1 MKKIMTFAI
10 CGSLSLLSINLLAD
24 SNPQQNV
31 ANAIKQTTEK
41 NEEPSN
47 QNGLVQIIDP
57 SNDSDNSKNMIVSQ
71 NQSKNDQTIENAAN
85 SSDENFKNAIKE
97 TAEMFP
103 FFYADKSD
111 AHHDAFNDP
120 ATYECLNKAFKIIS
134 DAIVTLPSGLP
145 SNISEIFTELRKVL
159 PADKFSDEDIFGLI
173 DDAIEIRC
181 KLSLTIDLLIRSAY
195 AKLAVQVGIAKRL
208 ALDLCS
214 SNYLQLPKFVVMTFS
229 VRDETLDKV
238 LAELG
243 SGIVW
248 KDRIKFE
255 ILNDKYFGSGK
266 KLELKDFEGFSQK
279 IACYAW
285 LVSEIAE
292 FFEDYR
298 RHVVYKIA
306 QNFYVNNIDI
316 EKIKQIFE
324 LSNDE
329 IKLLI
334 PHNYKNF

>member
-1 MKKIMTFAI
+1 MKKRIISFILTVLMV
-10 CGSLSLLSINLLAD
+10 
-24 SNPQQNV
+24 V
-31 ANAIKQTTEK
+31 A
-41 NEEPSN
+41 
-47 QNGLVQIIDP
+47 
-57 SNDSDNSKNMIVSQ
+57 MIPAASFTVL
-71 NQSKNDQTIENAAN
+71 AAN
-85 SSDENFKNAIKE
+85 L
-97 TAEMFP
+97 TANGVSVE
-103 FFYADKSD
+103 S
-111 AHHDAFNDP
+111 
-120 ATYECLNKAFKIIS
+120 
-134 DAIVTLPSGLP
+134 SGLKYHDGKYHLDNVSGKLLYTDGSSMYP
-145 SNISEIFTELRKVL
+145 TFISEIFTELRKVL

-195 AKLAVQVGIAKRL
+195 AKLAVQVGIAKKL

-266 KLELKDFEGFSQK
+266 KLELKDFSSFSQK

-329 IKLLI
+329 IDLLI
-334 PHNYKNF
+334 APRNYKNF